1 MVIVGAKGL
10 AKEVLEIFAQRDQL
24 KDLFFFD
31 NVSTD
36 LPQLLFNRFPV
47 IRTIE
52 ELKKVFS
59 TSGDY
64 RFTLG
69 LGNPFFRAQLTKL
82 ITEAGGQLTSAVAP
96 RSDIGTFGNKLG
108 TGCTIL
114 SGTVITNG
122 VTIGEG
128 VLINPLC
135 SISHDATIGNYVELS
150 PGVRITGHCSVGDF
164 SVLGTNAVLL
174 PKVKIGRNVTVGAGA
189 VVTKDVPDNT
199 MVAGVP
205 AVFKKKLEPIQH

>member
-24 KDLFFFD
+24 QDLFFFD
-31 NVSTD
+31 NVSND
-36 LPQLLFNRFPV
+36 LPALLFDRFPV

-52 ELKKVFS
+52 ELKRTFI
-59 TSGDY
+59 TSGDS

-69 LGNPFFRAQLTKL
+69 LGNPLYRAKLTKL
-82 ITEAGGQLTSAVAP
+82 ISEAGGHLTSAVAP
-96 RSDIGTFGNKLG
+96 KTDIGTFGNKLG
-108 TGCTIL
+108 AGCTIL

-122 VTIGEG
+122 VTIGDG

-135 SISHDATIGNYVELS
+135 SISHDATLGNFVELS
-150 PGVRITGHCSVGDF
+150 PGVRITGHCYVGDF

-174 PKVKIGRNVTVGAGA
+174 PKVKIGKNVIVGAGA
-189 VVTKDVPDNT
+189 VVTKDVPDNS

-205 AVFKKKLEPIQH
+205 AVVKKKLEPIQY